1 MLFKWWDLII
11 LVGLVVLL
19 FHCQTNK
26 TMKSLKY
33 FRNVY
38 WVAVWPV
45 MQKIRTWEPASVACG
60 SGFSTLDWI
69 FSCNAISFQNYYW
82 CARFCSN
89 YCTVQVFIII
99 IEPCV
104 VQYDIYFLLFILQGG
119 TVMIH
124 MIHHTLLKTQCVVQ
138 RVHSTSP
145 HHMIKSGSDLNPT
158 DLNMAVVLLLVM
170 SFTRTQVGP
179 ALQLIIILSP
189 LKKVYS

>member
-1 MLFKWWDLII
+1 MMRPNNYCRWWCFYFTVKLTKPWKAWNISRMFI
-11 LVGLVVLL
+11 VLQYDQSCKRL
-19 FHCQTNK
+19 GHG
-26 TMKSLKY
+26 S
-33 FRNVY
+33 
-38 WVAVWPV
+38 
-45 MQKIRTWEPASVACG
+45 EPASVACG

-99 IEPCV
+99 IEPCI

-124 MIHHTLLKTQCVVQ
+124 MIHPTLLKTQCVVQ

-145 HHMIKSGSDLNPT
+145 HHMIKSGSDLNQT
-158 DLNMAVVLLLVM
+158 AVIKTVVLLLVT

-179 ALQLIIILSP
+179 ALQLIIIIYRFSQG
-189 LKKVYS
+189 